1 MAKNQGE
8 EITQRDDQ
16 AENHGINMGIQ
27 QSCPE
32 DKGVQDVNEVNY
44 IPKIVDEDADNSNSK
59 FETLIN
65 SHGDGQSGQKIPKP
79 KATSTKIMRMDYEL
93 GDIIKA
99 PEGPL
104 LEREAIYTT
113 LKIIYWIRRRMCR
126 EQQSMRKSL
135 KILMIFW
142 RGWTFTLVRSNK
154 AHKLELPRA

>member
-1 MAKNQGE
+1 M
-8 EITQRDDQ
+8 
-16 AENHGINMGIQ
+16 
-27 QSCPE
+27 
-32 DKGVQDVNEVNY
+32 
-44 IPKIVDEDADNSNSK
+44 DEDADNSNSK

-79 KATSTKIMRMDYEL
+79 KATLTKIMRMDYEL

-154 AHKLELPRA
+154 AHKLELPRAWEPLDKS